1 MTIGPANFR
10 HLGRETVR
18 MKTDHLPNI
27 DPTAFVGMHLRITSI
42 KKAARRPTKALKTQ
56 SQSKSHAIASYE
68 AFRVSDRDIDRLQRL
83 DTSRARS

>member
-1 MTIGPANFR
+1 
-10 HLGRETVR
+10 

-27 DPTAFVGMHLRITSI
+27 DSTAFVGMHLRITPI

-56 SQSKSHAIASYE
+56 SQSKSHAIASYV